1 MKNFRAY
8 PLYIQTFSS
17 THLNEYVFVSL
28 SNNAQSFSFQN
39 FVYFFFFFSIYYRSK
54 IHGLEWFRDCVTAPS
69 DRWIFDRKL
78 TEIRLIE
85 ALCSRHG
92 SLSMLSFPDRSF
104 KYTYL
109 SCFDSQKKWLH
120 KRWSN
125 MKKRFSIFSIA
136 SKCSISN
143 FARPF
148 SISELIEI

>member
-69 DRWIFDRKL
+69 DRWIFDRRL

-104 KYTYL
+104 KYTYP
-109 SCFDSQKKWLH
+109 SCFDSQKNDCINGDRIWRRDFQSFQLL
-120 KRWSN
+120 RN
-125 MKKRFSIFSIA
+125 VQFRILLV
-136 SKCSISN
+136 
-143 FARPF
+143 PF
-148 SISELIEI
+148 PSVD

>member
-69 DRWIFDRKL
+69 DRWIFDRRL

-109 SCFDSQKKWLH
+109 SCFDSQKNDCINGDRIWRRDLQSFQLL
-120 KRWSN
+120 RN
-125 MKKRFSIFSIA
+125 VQFRILLV
-136 SKCSISN
+136 
-143 FARPF
+143 PF
-148 SISELIEI
+148 PSVN

>member
-39 FVYFFFFFSIYYRSK
+39 FVYFFFFSIYYRSK

-109 SCFDSQKKWLH
+109 SCFDSQKNDCINDDRIWRRDLQSFQLL
-120 KRWSN
+120 RN
-125 MKKRFSIFSIA
+125 VQFRILLV
-136 SKCSISN
+136 
-143 FARPF
+143 PF
-148 SISELIEI
+148 PSMD

>member
-104 KYTYL
+104 KYTYP
-109 SCFDSQKKWLH
+109 SCFDSQKNDCINGDRIWRRDFQSFQLL
-120 KRWSN
+120 RN
-125 MKKRFSIFSIA
+125 VQFRILLV
-136 SKCSISN
+136 
-143 FARPF
+143 PF
-148 SISELIEI
+148 PSVD

>member
-69 DRWIFDRKL
+69 DRWIFDRRL

-109 SCFDSQKKWLH
+109 SCFDSQKNDCINGDRIWRRDFQSFQLL
-120 KRWSN
+120 RN
-125 MKKRFSIFSIA
+125 VQFRILLV
-136 SKCSISN
+136 
-143 FARPF
+143 PF
-148 SISELIEI
+148 PSVD

>member
-39 FVYFFFFFSIYYRSK
+39 FVYFFFFFFFSIYYRSK

-104 KYTYL
+104 KYTYP
-109 SCFDSQKKWLH
+109 SCFDSQKNDCINGDRIWRRDFQSFQLL
-120 KRWSN
+120 RN
-125 MKKRFSIFSIA
+125 VQFRILLV
-136 SKCSISN
+136 
-143 FARPF
+143 PF
-148 SISELIEI
+148 PSVD

>member
-69 DRWIFDRKL
+69 DRWIFDRRL

-104 KYTYL
+104 KYTYP
-109 SCFDSQKKWLH
+109 SCFDSQKNDCINGDRIWRRDFQSFQLL
-120 KRWSN
+120 RN
-125 MKKRFSIFSIA
+125 VQFRILLV
-136 SKCSISN
+136 
-143 FARPF
+143 PF
-148 SISELIEI
+148 PSVN

>member
-109 SCFDSQKKWLH
+109 SCFDSQKNDCINGDRIWRRDFQSFQLL
-120 KRWSN
+120 RN
-125 MKKRFSIFSIA
+125 VQFRILLV
-136 SKCSISN
+136 
-143 FARPF
+143 PF
-148 SISELIEI
+148 PSVN

>member
-109 SCFDSQKKWLH
+109 SCFDSQKNDCINGDRIWRRDFQSFQLL
-120 KRWSN
+120 RN
-125 MKKRFSIFSIA
+125 VQFRILLV
-136 SKCSISN
+136 
-143 FARPF
+143 PF
-148 SISELIEI
+148 PSVD

>member
-39 FVYFFFFFSIYYRSK
+39 FVYFFFFSIYYRSK

-104 KYTYL
+104 KYTYP
-109 SCFDSQKKWLH
+109 SCFDSQKNDCINGDRIWRRDFQSFQLL
-120 KRWSN
+120 RN
-125 MKKRFSIFSIA
+125 VQFRILLV
-136 SKCSISN
+136 
-143 FARPF
+143 PF
-148 SISELIEI
+148 PSVD